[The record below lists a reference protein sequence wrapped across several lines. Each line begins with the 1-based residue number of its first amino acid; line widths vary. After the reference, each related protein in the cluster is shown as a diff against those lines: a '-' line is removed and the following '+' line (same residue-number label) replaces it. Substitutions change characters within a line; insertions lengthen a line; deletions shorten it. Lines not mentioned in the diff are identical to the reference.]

1 MHLVF
6 LGPPGVGKGTQAKL
20 LSDRQ
25 KLVKISTG
33 DILREAVRKAT
44 PLGIKA
50 KGYMD
55 AGQLVPDEVV
65 VDLIRERMK
74 QSECERGTIL
84 DGFPR
89 NIPQAEALEKMMLV
103 DGLGIDKVVNF
114 SVEDDEIVKRLSN
127 RRSCPD
133 CQAVFNIVFQPP
145 KNIGQCDECGS
156 SLIQRSDD
164 EPAIIQKRL
173 AVYQSETAP
182 LIKYYEEKGLLLPVD
197 ASGDPSRIFDKITSA
212 LKKIS

>member
-6 LGPPGVGKGTQAKL
+6 LGPPGVGKGTQAKKF
-20 LSDRQ
+20 SDGR

-33 DILREAVRKAT
+33 DILRESVRKAT

-55 AGQLVPDEVV
+55 AGQLVPDDVV
-65 VDLIRERMK
+65 VDLIRERIK
-74 QSECERGTIL
+74 QPDCERGTLL

-103 DGLGIDKVVNF
+103 DGLVIDCVVNI
-114 SVEDDEIVKRLSN
+114 SVGDDEIVKRLSN

-133 CQAVFNIVFQPP
+133 CQAVYNLVFQPP
-145 KNIGQCDECGS
+145 KKIGQCDECGS
-156 SLIQRSDD
+156 SLIQRTDD
-164 EPAIIQKRL
+164 EPATIQKRL
-173 AVYQSETAP
+173 EVYRTETAP
-182 LIKYYEEKGLLLPVD
+182 LIKYYEEKGLLLQING
-197 ASGDPSRIFDKITSA
+197 SGDPDQIFDKITSA
-212 LKKIS
+212 LEKKL